1 MRTSVLF
8 TSLAIFSL
16 PPLRSAAEPA
26 AQPSTETAAQ
36 PAAEQSGA
44 AELDAKLASLF
55 VGERGLTA
63 DQVAAKA
70 LDTSY
75 DVRAAQAELGAASAR
90 LTQALWAYV
99 PRLSGSARYVR
110 LSPLDAVSLGNLVTV
125 GDGPAG
131 PIAAGTTLNRTPLA
145 FPVLLNQT
153 SFQLSLTVP
162 LTDYLLRLGDAED
175 LARAG
180 EAAARYAQAI
190 SAERA
195 GAEARLLFYGWVR
208 AKLQA
213 VVAAQA
219 LEQAKHH
226 AEDAARLVAAGSAS
240 RADEVSAQA
249 RVAQAELLLLRVDDL
264 GARLG
269 DQLRIVMHD
278 PQVELAIGEDV
289 RAPLP
294 AELELLPLVELR
306 RQAKEERPEL
316 RALLAQRSAILSQAN
331 IARAGMLPRI
341 DAFADATVANPSAR
355 AFPQSD
361 NFVGTWD
368 VGAQLSFTFTDLPQ
382 AMAERDS
389 ALAKAEAAL
398 ARISQAEDGIDAEVM
413 AAQQETREARA
424 AIESTQR
431 QLIAAEAAYGVRR
444 SLFSAGMAKS
454 VELTDADTALTE
466 ARLAAIDA
474 RIDLRVGQTKLLRAL
489 GSSTRRGPSAARP
502 GPSAER

>member
-1 MRTSVLF
+1 MRSSVLF
-8 TSLAIFSL
+8 TSLAIFSIF
-16 PPLRSAAEPA
+16 PPLSSAAEPA
-26 AQPSTETAAQ
+26 AERA
-36 PAAEQSGA
+36 A
-44 AELDAKLASLF
+44 AELDARLASLF
-55 VGERGLTA
+55 VGDLGLTA
-63 DQVAAKA
+63 DKVAAKA
-70 LDTSY
+70 LETSY

-90 LTQALWAYV
+90 VTQALWAYV

-162 LTDYLLRLGDAED
+162 LTDYFLRLGDAED
-175 LARAG
+175 AAKAG

-219 LEQAKHH
+219 LEQARHH
-226 AEDAARLVAAGSAS
+226 AEDAARLVSAGSAS
-240 RADEVSAQA
+240 SADQISAEA
-249 RVAQAELLLLRVDDL
+249 RVAQAELLVLRVEDL

-269 DQLRIVMHD
+269 DQLQIVMHD
-278 PQVELAIGEDV
+278 PQAQLQIGEDV
-289 RAPLP
+289 RGELP
-294 AELELLPLVELR
+294 AELELELVPLAELR
-306 RQAKEERPEL
+306 RQAREQRPEL
-316 RALLAQRSAILSQAN
+316 QALLAQRSAILSQAN

-368 VGAQLSFTFTDLPQ
+368 LGAQLSFTFTDLPQ
-382 AMAERDS
+382 AMAERDA
-389 ALAKAEAAL
+389 ALAKAEATL

-413 AAQQETREARA
+413 AAQQEMREARA
-424 AIESTQR
+424 AIASTQR
-431 QLIAAEAAYGVRR
+431 QLVAAEAAYGVRR

-466 ARLAAIDA
+466 ARLAAVDA
-474 RIDLRVGQTKLLRAL
+474 RIDLRVGKTKLLRAL
-489 GSSTRRGPSAARP
+489 GSRAR
-502 GPSAER
+502 

>member
-1 MRTSVLF
+1 MRSSVLF
-8 TSLAIFSL
+8 TSLAIFSIL
-16 PPLRSAAEPA
+16 PPLSSAAEPA
-26 AQPSTETAAQ
+26 AERTAE
-36 PAAEQSGA
+36 PAAERAA
-44 AELDAKLASLF
+44 AELDARLASLF
-55 VGERGLTA
+55 VGDQGLTA
-63 DQVAAKA
+63 DKIAAKA
-70 LDTSY
+70 LETSY

-90 LTQALWAYV
+90 VTQALWAYV

-162 LTDYLLRLGDAED
+162 LTDYFLRLGDAED
-175 LARAG
+175 AAKAG

-219 LEQAKHH
+219 LEQARHH
-226 AEDAARLVAAGSAS
+226 AEDAARLVSAGSAS
-240 RADEVSAQA
+240 SADQISAEA
-249 RVAQAELLLLRVDDL
+249 RVAQAELLVLRVEDL

-269 DQLRIVMHD
+269 DQLQIVMHD
-278 PQVELAIGEDV
+278 PQAQLQIGEDV
-289 RAPLP
+289 RGELP
-294 AELELLPLVELR
+294 AELELVPLAELR
-306 RQAKEERPEL
+306 RQAREQRPEL
-316 RALLAQRSAILSQAN
+316 QALLAQRSAILSQAN

-368 VGAQLSFTFTDLPQ
+368 LGAQLSFTFTDLPQ
-382 AMAERDS
+382 AMAERDA

-413 AAQQETREARA
+413 AAQQEMREARA
-424 AIESTQR
+424 AIASTQR
-431 QLIAAEAAYGVRR
+431 QLVAAEAAYGVRR

-466 ARLAAIDA
+466 ARLAAVDA
-474 RIDLRVGQTKLLRAL
+474 RIDLRVGKTKLLRAL
-489 GSSTRRGPSAARP
+489 GSRAR
-502 GPSAER
+502 